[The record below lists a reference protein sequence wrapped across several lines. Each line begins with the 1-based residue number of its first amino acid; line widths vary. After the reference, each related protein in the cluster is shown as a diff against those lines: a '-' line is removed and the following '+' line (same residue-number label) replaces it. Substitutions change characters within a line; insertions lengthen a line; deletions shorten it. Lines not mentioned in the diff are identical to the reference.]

1 MDYYAE
7 FGGGAMP
14 NNITIQ
20 RILAI
25 LLQRI
30 KFIILLSLV
39 CMLSFFYFKFF
50 ITPMYSTSAMLY
62 VQNYNSKSQSNIDCG
77 KIYSSD
83 ISGSA
88 SLAEAYIV
96 FLKNSDGITSLY
108 NGCNVSITNS
118 SFFITVT
125 GSDPQTCANV
135 ANQICET
142 AGDVFSERFAYGQI
156 GVVRSAQVPDAPY
169 EPNNLKNALIGLV
182 IGLVASVLISILLE
196 LIDLTVKPDD
206 DLQEMYD
213 IPIFAEIPDFGN

>member
-1 MDYYAE
+1 
-7 FGGGAMP
+7 MP

-83 ISGSA
+83 LSGSA

-118 SFFITVT
+118 SFYITVT

-156 GVVRSAQVPDAPY
+156 GIIRSAKVPDVPY

>member
-1 MDYYAE
+1 
-7 FGGGAMP
+7 MP

-25 LLQRI
+25 LLHRI

-39 CMLSFFYFKFF
+39 CMLSFFLYSRFF

-62 VQNYNSKSQSNIDCG
+62 VQNYNSKSQSNIDGG

-96 FLKNSDGITSLY
+96 FLKNSDSITSLY
-108 NGCNVSITNS
+108 NGCDVSITND
-118 SFFITVT
+118 SFFITVSVS
-125 GSDPQTCANV
+125 GSDPKTCANV
-135 ANQICET
+135 ANQICEA
-142 AGDVFSERFAYGQI
+142 AGDVFAERFAYGQI
-156 GVVRSAQVPDAPY
+156 GIIRFAKDPDEPY

>member
-1 MDYYAE
+1 
-7 FGGGAMP
+7 MP

-25 LLQRI
+25 LLHRI

-39 CMLSFFYFKFF
+39 CMLSFFLYSRFF

-62 VQNYNSKSQSNIDCG
+62 VQNYNAKSQSNQENG
-77 KIYSSD
+77 KIFSSD

-96 FLKNSDGITSLY
+96 FLKNSDSITSLY
-108 NGCNVSITNS
+108 NGCDVSITND

-125 GSDPQTCANV
+125 VSGSDPQTCANV
-135 ANQICET
+135 ANQICEA
-142 AGDVFSERFAYGQI
+142 AGDVFAERFAYGQI
-156 GVVRSAQVPDAPY
+156 GPLRSAKVPDPDAPY

>member
-1 MDYYAE
+1 
-7 FGGGAMP
+7 MP

-39 CMLSFFYFKFF
+39 CMLSFFLYSRFF

-62 VQNYNSKSQSNIDCG
+62 VQNYNSKSQSNIDGG

-96 FLKNSDGITSLY
+96 FLKNSDSITSLY
-108 NGCNVSITNS
+108 NDCDVSITND

-125 GSDPQTCANV
+125 VSGSDPQTCANV
-135 ANQICET
+135 ANQICEA
-142 AGDVFSERFAYGQI
+142 AGDVFAERFAYGQI
-156 GVVRSAQVPDAPY
+156 GSIRSAKVPDVPY

>member
-1 MDYYAE
+1 
-7 FGGGAMP
+7 MP
-14 NNITIQ
+14 TNITIQ
-20 RILAI
+20 RILVI
-25 LLQRI
+25 VLQRI
-30 KFIILLSLV
+30 KFIILLTLV
-39 CMLSFFYFKFF
+39 CMLSFFLYSKFF

-62 VQNYNSKSQSNIDCG
+62 VQNYNAKSQSNQENG
-77 KIYSSD
+77 KIFSSD

-96 FLKNSDGITSLY
+96 FLNNSDSITSLF
-108 NGCNVSITNS
+108 NDCDVSITND

-125 GSDPQTCANV
+125 VSGSDPQ
-135 ANQICET
+135 
-142 AGDVFSERFAYGQI
+142 I
-156 GVVRSAQVPDAPY
+156 GIVRSAQVPNAPY

>member
-1 MDYYAE
+1 
-7 FGGGAMP
+7 MP

-39 CMLSFFYFKFF
+39 CMLSFFLYSRFF

-62 VQNYNSKSQSNIDCG
+62 VQNYNAKSQSNQENG
-77 KIYSSD
+77 KIFSSD

-96 FLKNSDGITSLY
+96 FLNNSDSITSLY
-108 NGCNVSITNS
+108 NDCDVSITND

-125 GSDPQTCANV
+125 VSGSDPQTCANV
-135 ANQICET
+135 ANQICEA
-142 AGDVFSERFAYGQI
+142 AGDVFAERFAYGQI
-156 GVVRSAQVPDAPY
+156 GSIRSAKVPDVPY

>member
-1 MDYYAE
+1 
-7 FGGGAMP
+7 MP

-25 LLQRI
+25 VLQRI

-39 CMLSFFYFKFF
+39 CMLSFFLYSKFF
-50 ITPMYSTSAMLY
+50 ITPMYNTSSMLY
-62 VQNYNSKSQSNIDCG
+62 VQNYNSKSQSNQEGG

-83 ISGSA
+83 ILGSA

-96 FLKNSDGITSLY
+96 FLTNSDSITSLY

-118 SFFITVT
+118 SFFITISVS
-125 GSDPQTCANV
+125 GADPQTCANV
-135 ANQICET
+135 ANQICES
-142 AGDVFSERFAYGQI
+142 ASDVFADRFAYGQLGI
-156 GVVRSAQVPDAPY
+156 VRAAQVPDAPY
-169 EPNNLKNALIGLV
+169 EPNNLKNALIGLIV
-182 IGLVASVLISILLE
+182 GLAASLLISILLE
-196 LIDLTVKPDD
+196 LIDLTVKPGD

>member
-1 MDYYAE
+1 
-7 FGGGAMP
+7 MP

-169 EPNNLKNALIGLV
+169 EPNNLKNALFGLV